1 MRNRSP
7 SQTCL
12 PCALRARAVPVCGD
26 GANGNGN
33 LQKSGGRLVPSSISR
48 MLRCRMH
55 RRQSAGGHRA
65 AMANSPAASLTAPP
79 EFIARFELREEIER
93 DSTALDVIGL
103 LRVRVW
109 ADEEGELDLSSLPNP
124 DSWLDSFDALPRDAC
139 RHWTIRERNAPS
151 EPVAA
156 ARLTFHATLDDES
169 ARDLKLWRDV
179 GRTLLLPCVDL
190 GRLVVRQS
198 HRRLGLAQVS
208 CRAIAFAICRPSS
221 CRLSSCNFMWI
232 MWYFVCHPRNRS

>member
-1 MRNRSP
+1 
-7 SQTCL
+7 
-12 PCALRARAVPVCGD
+12 
-26 GANGNGN
+26 
-33 LQKSGGRLVPSSISR
+33 
-48 MLRCRMH
+48 
-55 RRQSAGGHRA
+55 
-65 AMANSPAASLTAPP
+65 MANSPAAARTAPP

-93 DSTALDVIGL
+93 DSVTLDVIGL

-156 ARLTFHATLDDES
+156 ARLTFHPTLDDEP

-179 GRTLLLPCVDL
+179 GRALLLPCVDL
-190 GRLVVRQS
+190 GRLVVRKS
-198 HRRLGLAQVS
+198 HRRLGLAHVS
-208 CRAIAFAICRPSS
+208 CRAIASVICRPSS
-221 CRLSSCNFMWI
+221 CRLSSCNSCGLWSI
-232 MWYFVCHPRNRS
+232 SSVTHATGAECGANRRRACHGRTHRSGNGQSRQCSPLGSTRIREYWRHSQVFRPTRGRIYRHGTGLVEL

>member
-1 MRNRSP
+1 
-7 SQTCL
+7 
-12 PCALRARAVPVCGD
+12 
-26 GANGNGN
+26 
-33 LQKSGGRLVPSSISR
+33 
-48 MLRCRMH
+48 
-55 RRQSAGGHRA
+55 
-65 AMANSPAASLTAPP
+65 MANSPAAARAAPP

-93 DSTALDVIGL
+93 DSATLDVIGL

-124 DSWLDSFDALPRDAC
+124 DSWLDTFDALPRDAC
-139 RHWTIRERNAPS
+139 RHWTIRERIAPC
-151 EPVAA
+151 EPIAA

-190 GRLVVRQS
+190 GRLVVRKS

-208 CRAIAFAICRPSS
+208 CRAIAFAISHRRVACHLAIHVDHVVFRLPPTQQELNVVRIAAARAMGARTIVVTASQGNARLLARLGFESIGATVRFSDRPEVEFIAME
-221 CRLSSCNFMWI
+221 L
-232 MWYFVCHPRNRS
+232 VL